1 MMPLI
6 GLTLAAAVAFAPAR
20 PAAPE
25 PATRGEVTAVALAS
39 SPGSADFTIRLRG
52 DAQLQAFQLEGP
64 NRLVLDLNGAR
75 LARFVKPYDG
85 TNRGGITNVR
95 ASQFKPGVVRI
106 VLDLDAPKTY
116 KVRRSEGTITVSLS
130 TDRVFAAWTPMGA
143 EAPLLAAAD
152 LDDEADLL
160 DDDASPL
167 VRSTSLGA
175 SAPIGLDDDEDEVAE
190 PVSAGEAATRRRLTG
205 VVPAA
210 NKSSSVL
217 EGAAFAAEPRI
228 TVTFDKSPI
237 ADVVAQFASYSGRS
251 IILGKGITGDVTAE
265 VKNQPW
271 PAAFQAILSSQ
282 GLTAAEL
289 PGGIIRVDA
298 PSVLAALDST
308 EPLETSLVR
317 INYASAGAMVKT
329 VESIL
334 TKGRGRVV
342 ADSVSNA
349 LIITDTKSKLANI
362 TDFVRGLDIR
372 TPQLSIQAKII
383 FVDRTD
389 VEQLGVKYDLGSRT
403 QFFNRL
409 IQRPDP
415 VNPANPQGL
424 APNINV
430 VDLGGNQVAAIGN
443 AEASISA
450 PAIDLLF
457 STAIGGFSLST
468 FLQALQRTELADV
481 QAEPLIST
489 LDNQQAD
496 ILVGEETPIR
506 IIDPGS
512 LGGQQNAPR
521 ATVQFRQTGIRLT
534 VTPHVTNN
542 RQILMNLATERS
554 AIRPL
559 AAAELGFVFDVQRA
573 TNKLLVNDGE
583 TAVIGGLTVSSVSKI
598 RSGIPLLGSLPL
610 IGGLFSFSTT
620 EERRRDLIILITP
633 RIIDEG
639 ATP

>member
-1 MMPLI
+1 MKRIL
-6 GLTLAAAVAFAPAR
+6 GLMIAAVAAVTPIR
-20 PAAPE
+20 AA
-25 PATRGEVTAVALAS
+25 AADKLGSGEVTAVALAS
-39 SPGSADFTIRLRG
+39 APGSAEFTIRLRG

-75 LARFVKPYDG
+75 LGRSVRPYDG
-85 TNRGGITNVR
+85 ANRGGITNVR
-95 ASQFKPGVVRI
+95 ASQFKQDVVRI

-116 KVRRSEGTITVSLS
+116 TVRRSEGAITVTVN

-143 EAPLLAAAD
+143 EQPSLAMRDAD
-152 LDDEADLL
+152 DY
-160 DDDASPL
+160 DAPL

-175 SAPIGLDDDEDEVAE
+175 QAALDDADDADEFAA
-190 PVSAGEAATRRRLTG
+190 PSAVTG

-210 NKSSSVL
+210 AKSSSVL
-217 EGAAFAAEPRI
+217 AGNSFAAEPRI

-251 IILGKGITGDVTAE
+251 IILGKGITGEVTAE

-271 PAAFQAILSSQ
+271 PAAFQAILSAQ

-289 PGGIIRVDA
+289 PGGIIRVDN
-298 PSVLAALDST
+298 PGVLAALDST
-308 EPLETSLVR
+308 EPLANELVR

-342 ADSVSNA
+342 ADSISNS
-349 LIITDTKSKLANI
+349 LIITDTKSKLA
-362 TDFVRGLDIR
+362 DVVAFVRGLDIR

-383 FVDRTD
+383 FVQRSD

-409 IQRPDP
+409 IQRPNP
-415 VNPANPQGL
+415 VNPTDPVGL

-430 VDLGGNQVAAIGN
+430 IDLGGNQVSAIGN
-443 AEASISA
+443 AESNISQA
-450 PAIDLLF
+450 AIDLVF

-468 FLQALQRTELADV
+468 FLQALERTELSDV
-481 QAEPLIST
+481 QAEPLITT

-506 IIDPGS
+506 VIDPGS
-512 LGGQQNAPR
+512 IGGAQNAPR

-542 RQILMNLATERS
+542 RQILMSLSTERS
-554 AIRPL
+554 AIRAL
-559 AAAELGFVFDVQRA
+559 AAADLGFVFDIQKA

-583 TAVIGGLTVSSVSKI
+583 TAVIGGLTVSEVTKT
-598 RSGIPLLGSLPL
+598 RTGIPLLGSLP
-610 IGGLFSFSTT
+610 IVGGLFSFSNS

-639 ATP
+639 GTP

>member
-1 MMPLI
+1 MKRIL
-6 GLTLAAAVAFAPAR
+6 GLMIAAVAAVTPIR
-20 PAAPE
+20 AA
-25 PATRGEVTAVALAS
+25 AADKLGSGEVTAVALAS
-39 SPGSADFTIRLRG
+39 APGSAEFTIRLRG

-75 LARFVKPYDG
+75 LARTVRPYDG

-95 ASQFKPGVVRI
+95 ASQFKQDVVRI

-116 KVRRSEGTITVSLS
+116 TVRRSEGAITVTVN

-143 EAPLLAAAD
+143 EQPSLAMRDAD
-152 LDDEADLL
+152 DY
-160 DDDASPL
+160 DAPL

-175 SAPIGLDDDEDEVAE
+175 QAALDDADDADEFAA
-190 PVSAGEAATRRRLTG
+190 PSAVTG

-210 NKSSSVL
+210 AKSSSVL
-217 EGAAFAAEPRI
+217 AGNSFAAEPRI

-251 IILGKGITGDVTAE
+251 IILGKGITGEVTAE

-271 PAAFQAILSSQ
+271 PAAFQAILSAQ

-289 PGGIIRVDA
+289 PGGIIRVDN
-298 PSVLAALDST
+298 PGVLAALDST
-308 EPLETSLVR
+308 EPLANELVR

-342 ADSVSNA
+342 ADSISNS
-349 LIITDTKSKLANI
+349 LIITDTKSKLA
-362 TDFVRGLDIR
+362 DVVAFVRGLDIR

-383 FVDRTD
+383 FVQRSD
-389 VEQLGVKYDLGSRT
+389 VEQLGVKYDLGSRS

-409 IQRPDP
+409 IPR
-415 VNPANPQGL
+415 ANPINPLDPIGL
-424 APNINV
+424 PPNINV
-430 VDLGGNQVAAIGN
+430 IDLGGNQVSAIGN
-443 AEASISA
+443 AESNISQA
-450 PAIDLLF
+450 AIDLVF

-468 FLQALQRTELADV
+468 FLQALERTELSDV
-481 QAEPLIST
+481 QAEPLITT

-506 IIDPGS
+506 VIDPGS
-512 LGGQQNAPR
+512 IGGTQNAPR

-542 RQILMNLATERS
+542 RQILMSLSTERS
-554 AIRPL
+554 AIRAL
-559 AAAELGFVFDVQRA
+559 AAADLGFVFDVQKA

-583 TAVIGGLTVSSVSKI
+583 TAVIGGLTVSEVTKT
-598 RSGIPLLGSLPL
+598 RTGIPLLGSLP
-610 IGGLFSFSTT
+610 IVGGLFSFSNS

-639 ATP
+639 GTP

>member
-25 PATRGEVTAVALAS
+25 PAAGEVTAVALAS

-106 VLDLDAPKTY
+106 VLDLDAPKSY

-143 EAPLLAAAD
+143 DAPVFAAAAADADDELD
-152 LDDEADLL
+152 LDDE
-160 DDDASPL
+160 SPL

-175 SAPIGLDDDEDEVAE
+175 SAPIGLDDDEEQAE
-190 PVSAGEAATRRRLTG
+190 PVSASEASTRRRLTG

-217 EGAAFAAEPRI
+217 EGSAFAAEPRI

-512 LGGQQNAPR
+512 IGGQQNAPR

-583 TAVIGGLTVSSVSKI
+583 TAVIGGLTVSSVTKT

-610 IGGLFSFSTT
+610 VGGLFSFSST

>member
-1 MMPLI
+1 MKRIL
-6 GLTLAAAVAFAPAR
+6 GLTIAAAAVFAPVLS
-20 PAAPE
+20 AAADPVGS
-25 PATRGEVTAVALAS
+25 GEVTAVALAS
-39 SPGSADFTIRLRG
+39 APGAAEFTIRLRG

-75 LARFVKPYDG
+75 LARVVSAYDG

-95 ASQFKPGVVRI
+95 ASQFKSGVVRI

-116 KVRRSEGTITVSLS
+116 KVRRGAGTIIVSVS
-130 TDRVFAAWTPMGA
+130 TDRVFAAWTPM
-143 EAPLLAAAD
+143 AAD
-152 LDDEADLL
+152 FTTTYASASADDE
-160 DDDASPL
+160 DDAPL
-167 VRSTSLGA
+167 VRSASLGA
-175 SAPIGLDDDEDEVAE
+175 SAPAIDLDADDEALDDSE
-190 PVSAGEAATRRRLTG
+190 PLTPVTG

-210 NKSSSVL
+210 RKSSSVL
-217 EGAAFAAEPRI
+217 EGSAFAAEPRI
-228 TVTFDKSPI
+228 TVSFDKTLI
-237 ADVVAQFASYSGRS
+237 ADVVAQFALYSGRS

-298 PSVLAALDST
+298 PGVLAALDST
-308 EPLETSLVR
+308 EPLANELVR
-317 INYASAGAMVKT
+317 INYASASSMVKT

-349 LIITDTKSKLANI
+349 LIITDTKSKLA
-362 TDFVRGLDIR
+362 DVVAFVRGLDIR

-383 FVDRTD
+383 FVQRSD

-409 IQRPDP
+409 VQRPDP
-415 VNPANPQGL
+415 VNPLNAAGL
-424 APNINV
+424 QPNINV
-430 VDLGGNQVAAIGN
+430 IDLGGNQVAAVGN
-443 AEASISA
+443 AEANISQ
-450 PAIDLLF
+450 PAINLVF
-457 STAIGGFSLST
+457 STAIGGFSLTS
-468 FLQALQRTELADV
+468 FLQALERTELSDV

-512 LGGQQNAPR
+512 LGGAQNAPR
-521 ATVQFRQTGIRLT
+521 ATVQYRQTGIRLT

-542 RQILMNLATERS
+542 RQILMDLATERS

-559 AAAELGFVFDVQRA
+559 AAADLGFVFDVQKA

-583 TAVIGGLTVSSVSKI
+583 TAVIGGLTVSEVTKT
-598 RSGIPLLGSLPL
+598 RTGIPLLGSLP
-610 IGGLFSFSTT
+610 IVGGLFSFSST

-639 ATP
+639 GTP